1 MSTER
6 AFLFLLAANA
16 AAALLYLLYGLALKP
31 LLSGRK
37 KEDYSKLKFVFYA
50 LIMLLC
56 PVVGIAFLVI
66 SFLLLHILFHR
77 EVDIS
82 DVIFSKERVKEA
94 KKADPDR
101 EMNVVPLEEAL
112 AISNQQDLRA
122 LLLNVIRSDD
132 SRQSLPAIAMALN
145 SSDSE
150 TSHFAASVLSDALN
164 DFRAQTQKM
173 VTKIC
178 GAAEKAEKENAASS
192 KCKIDLEDCISLLTS
207 MNNVLK
213 GKILSAV
220 EQVDMV
226 HKMEEVCEA
235 FYRYRR
241 ENMESQ
247 FYEWISLRLL
257 GIGDFA
263 EAEKWGRRSMEDYP
277 EELSSYTALLKV
289 YFAKQDREHFFS
301 LLKQLKNSSIVIDSQ
316 TLNLIRTF
324 S

>member
-6 AFLFLLAANA
+6 AFLLLLAANT

-31 LLSGRK
+31 LLSDRK
-37 KEDYSKLKFVFYA
+37 KQDYSKLKFVFYA

-66 SFLLLHILFHR
+66 SSLLLRIFFHR

-112 AISNQQDLRA
+112 AISNKQDLRT

-178 GAAEKAEKENAASS
+178 EAAEAENTDGSI
-192 KCKIDLEDCISLLTS
+192 CKINPEDCISLLTS

-226 HKMEEVCEA
+226 HKMEKVCEA

-247 FYEWISLRLL
+247 FYEWVSLRLL

-277 EELSSYTALLKV
+277 EELSSYTALLKI

-301 LLKQLKNSSIVIDSQ
+301 VLQQLKNSSIVIDSQ